1 MEAFLLLGMGVINI
15 ACFVIGAKVG
25 QAVTRGE
32 KVTVAPDNPLNAIRE
47 REDKRKAKEEQERI
61 DTIMRNIEN
70 YDGTPHGQEDVPL
83 RGV

>member
-25 QAVTRGE
+25 QAASWGA
-32 KVTVAPDNPLNAIRE
+32 KVAVMPDNPFAAVRE
-47 REDKRKAKEEQERI
+47 REDKRKAKEEEERI

-70 YDGTPHGQEDVPL
+70 YDGTTHGQEDVPL